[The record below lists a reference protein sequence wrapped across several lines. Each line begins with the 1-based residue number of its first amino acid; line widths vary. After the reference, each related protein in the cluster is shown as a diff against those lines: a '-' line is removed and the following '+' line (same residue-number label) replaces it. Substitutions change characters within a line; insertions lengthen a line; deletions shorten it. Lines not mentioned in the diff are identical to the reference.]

1 MAQITV
7 KDVDKRFV
15 TVDIKWD
22 DGLELKN
29 YTISNVP
36 VESMAAAQA
45 YLFEHI
51 SGIYSAERAKADAEI
66 YANPTVDPMVLQAVG
81 LTFDNDGNVVS

>member
-1 MAQITV
+1 MANITIKNV
-7 KDVDKRFV
+7 NKRFV
-15 TVDIKWD
+15 TVDIRWD

-36 VESMAAAQA
+36 VESMADAQK

-51 SGIYSAERAKADAEI
+51 SGIYAAERAKADAEI
-66 YANPTVDPMVLQAVG
+66 YANPVIDPMVLK
-81 LTFDNDGNVVS
+81 LSD